1 MAAALQLPFHPML
14 FSPLSDSESQM
25 ITGGITFFAPKGIA
39 KQTGPDAVKAV
50 VPANPANG
58 FSEGTNPGIGT
69 NGAGFSGPAFDNVP
83 VSFTD
88 PMKPGF
94 IAVTIN

>member
-1 MAAALQLPFHPML
+1 ML

-25 ITGGITFFAPKGIA
+25 ITGGITFFAPIGIA
-39 KQTGPDAVKAV
+39 NQTGPNATKAV

-58 FSEGTNPGIGT
+58 NSKGTNPGIGT
-69 NGAGFSGPAFDNVP
+69 NGAGFIGPAFDKVP

-94 IAVTIN
+94 ISVTI